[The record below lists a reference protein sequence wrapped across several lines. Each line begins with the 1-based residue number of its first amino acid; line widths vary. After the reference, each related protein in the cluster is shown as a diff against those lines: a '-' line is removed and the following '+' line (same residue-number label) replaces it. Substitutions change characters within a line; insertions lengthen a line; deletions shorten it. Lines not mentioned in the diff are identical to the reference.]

1 MQKHIAIFLLLL
13 MGLSVLPYNAFH
25 HHAEDE
31 HLAAMLGHQEANH
44 HCELDAYFCQDALNN
59 HCEHTAHVSEMHINC
74 FSCNFHFIKHYEM
87 VQFSLPI
94 LHSSEPNSYT
104 ALLSRLVWAIL
115 PLAAN
120 KGPPYLA

>member
-44 HCELDAYFCQDALNN
+44 R
-59 HCEHTAHVSEMHINC
+59 EHTAHVSEMHINC